1 MLAVTA
7 PNVHVLVCMY
17 TCTYAYAYM
26 YVCVYVCDLMQ
37 GQVQGQPVC
46 VCMVHCRCGRMCSL
60 TVECVLLLILGK
72 DKSKANLLAVTA
84 PKPAAAQ
91 SAKTQVLI
99 KPLIPNP

>member
-1 MLAVTA
+1 MCSLTVEC
-7 PNVHVLVCMY
+7 VVLL
-17 TCTYAYAYM
+17 
-26 YVCVYVCDLMQ
+26 DLRQ
-37 GQVQGQPVC
+37 GQVQGKPV
-46 VCMVHCRCGRMCSL
+46 VHCRCGRMCSL